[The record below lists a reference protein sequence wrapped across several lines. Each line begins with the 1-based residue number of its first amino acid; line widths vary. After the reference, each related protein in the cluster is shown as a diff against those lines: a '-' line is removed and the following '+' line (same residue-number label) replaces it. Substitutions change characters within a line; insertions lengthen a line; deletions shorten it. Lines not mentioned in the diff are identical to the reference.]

1 MTVFVSSRVKIIDQS
16 YKMAKALSRKE
27 RTVLFR
33 TGGYVRKVM
42 RSRIRRRKKVS
53 TAGQYPSAHV
63 KGNSGLKEIYFKVDR
78 DGANIRKLAGD
89 YSVAVGHLKYSRNK
103 KAAVPI
109 GKTVPQLI
117 NEGGRAYTPRR
128 ARRYRDT
135 DGLKRTRRRVNKY
148 RARPF
153 RKLTMPDAIK
163 NLRLNMRRV
172 RFG

>member
-1 MTVFVSSRVKIIDQS
+1 MTVFVRSRVRIIDQS
-16 YKMAKALSRKE
+16 YKLAKALSRKE

-33 TGGYVRKVM
+33 TGGYVRKVL
-42 RSRIRRRKKVS
+42 RSRIRRRKTTS
-53 TAGQYPSAHV
+53 TAGKYPHAHT
-63 KGNSGLKEIYFKVDR
+63 KGGTGLKEVRFKVDR
-78 DGANIRKLAGD
+78 DGANVRKLAGD
-89 YSVAVGHLKYSRNK
+89 YTVVVGHYKYTRNK

-128 ARRYRDT
+128 ARKYRDK
-135 DGLKRTRRRVNKY
+135 DGIKTRRRVNKY

-153 RKLTMPDAIK
+153 RKLTMPDAIA